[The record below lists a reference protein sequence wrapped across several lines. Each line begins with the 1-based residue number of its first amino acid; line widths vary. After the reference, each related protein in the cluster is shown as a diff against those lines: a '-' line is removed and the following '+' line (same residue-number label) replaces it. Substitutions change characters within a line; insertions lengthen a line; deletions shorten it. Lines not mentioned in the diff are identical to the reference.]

1 MYSFLNSY
9 HGRGVRT
16 SFLPLYI
23 IASKREKIKTFRSI
37 STEILSEF
45 SFFGLTSPVFV
56 AIMKVPNLFLYRKE
70 LKAMKNIV
78 KILALVLVLSMVTVV
93 FASCGNTLSGTYKN
107 DGLLGLGDSSL
118 KFSGKKVTYTLEG
131 ESVEGKYEIK
141 KNDEG
146 KQVIVFDFEDDSIA
160 SLLDEQ
166 ELPFE
171 KIEGGIKIAGTKYT
185 KD

>member
-1 MYSFLNSY
+1 
-9 HGRGVRT
+9 
-16 SFLPLYI
+16 
-23 IASKREKIKTFRSI
+23 
-37 STEILSEF
+37 
-45 SFFGLTSPVFV
+45 
-56 AIMKVPNLFLYRKE
+56 
-70 LKAMKNIV
+70 MKNIV
-78 KILALVLVLSMVTVV
+78 KVLALVLVLSMVTVV
-93 FASCGNTLSGTYKN
+93 FVSCGTTLSGTYKN

-118 KFSGKKVTYTLEG
+118 KFSGKKVTYTIEG

-171 KIEGGIKIAGTKYT
+171 KIDGGIKIAGTKYT